1 MPLSLTKRAKVAT
14 SDLVDALAE
23 CHERIRRFVALAQEI
38 ASRADAATELI
49 VEACDDV
56 ERYFRVALPL
66 HVADEEESILPR
78 LSGRLHEVDG
88 ALLRMNK
95 DHREHKP
102 MLDAL
107 FDALAAVRRAPS
119 DQALRATLGEAARVI
134 DAEFREHLALEER
147 VIFPAIRELLSGAE
161 RAAIQ
166 AEARARRSSL

>member
-1 MPLSLTKRAKVAT
+1 MTLSLTKRAKVAT

-23 CHERIRRFVALAQEI
+23 CHERIRRFVALGHEI
-38 ASRADAATELI
+38 AARTDATADLI

-66 HVADEEESILPR
+66 HIADEEESILPR
-78 LSGRLHEVDG
+78 LRGRLREVDD
-88 ALLRMNK
+88 ALSRMAA
-95 DHREHKP
+95 DHRDHKT
-102 MLDAL
+102 
-107 FDALAAVRRAPS
+107 ALAALFEALTAVRNAPS
-119 DQALRATLGEAARVI
+119 DLALRATLGEAARVV
-134 DAEFREHLALEER
+134 DVEFREHLALEER